1 MTQPLQAR
9 IAAALAQVIH
19 PRTGTDVVT
28 AEMVRDIG
36 TTTSGKVR
44 LTVLLSPNDPAS
56 LVRDVRQA
64 VEQVEGVTEVR
75 VDVKDA
81 SAPASEPVRTHAA
94 APSGAPRALPV
105 MNAAPPPAARSSAP
119 TPVSYPELG
128 RI

>member
-9 IAAALAQVIH
+9 VAAALAQVIH
-19 PRTGTDVVT
+19 PRTGTDVVS

-44 LTVLLSPNDPAS
+44 LTMFLSPNDPAS

-64 VEQVEGVTEVR
+64 VEAVEGVSEVR

-81 SAPASEPVRTHAA
+81 SAPASAQGRARAA
-94 APSGAPRALPV
+94 SG
-105 MNAAPPPAARSSAP
+105 
-119 TPVSYPELG
+119 
-128 RI
+128 

>member
-9 IAAALAQVIH
+9 VAAALAQVIH
-19 PRTGTDVVT
+19 PRTGTDVLT

-44 LTVLLSPNDPAS
+44 LTMLLSPNDPAS

-64 VEQVEGVTEVR
+64 IEAVDGVTEVR

-81 SAPASEPVRTHAA
+81 SAPSAPAERAHAP
-94 APSGAPRALPV
+94 APAGAPRTLPV
-105 MNAAPPPAARSSAP
+105 
-119 TPVSYPELG
+119 
-128 RI
+128 